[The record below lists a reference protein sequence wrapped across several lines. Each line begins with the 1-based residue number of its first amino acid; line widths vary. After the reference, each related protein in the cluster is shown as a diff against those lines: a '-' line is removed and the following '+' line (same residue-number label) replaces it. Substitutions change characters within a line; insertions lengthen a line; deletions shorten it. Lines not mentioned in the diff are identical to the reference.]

1 MTERVL
7 YLPDAP
13 ATDKQKRMINWLMK
27 EVRAGYVGPF
37 TDEITRQEASDL
49 IKQLNSEKESLK
61 GTIQSEVSV
70 ISYEKIWAEAI
81 EAANAAGDDWMAN
94 ATPKFRVVQRANP
107 LDDNSPIVKDYGTML
122 DVCGFSGIE
131 IGDKRTK
138 FAKWLVTK
146 QASTYSVR
154 LPHKY
159 TRRQELGLAED
170 CARAALEV
178 FRKHGVDKGLRFY
191 SRID

>member
-7 YLPDAP
+7 YKPNEP
-13 ATDKQKRMINWLMK
+13 ATDKQKQMINWLMK
-27 EVRAGYVGPF
+27 EVRVGYVGPY
-37 TDEITRQEASDL
+37 TEEITRQEASDL

-61 GTIQSEVSV
+61 GTIQNQDTV
-70 ISYEKIWAEAI
+70 ISYDKIWAEAI
-81 EAANAAGDDWMAN
+81 EAANAAGDDWMAK

-138 FAKWLVTK
+138 FAKWVMK
-146 QASTYSVR
+146 QQSSTYTVR
-154 LPHKY
+154 VPHKY
-159 TRRQELGLAED
+159 RMRQELGLAEA
-170 CARAALEV
+170 CARAALDV
-178 FRKHGVDKGLRFY
+178 FRKHDVDKGLRFY